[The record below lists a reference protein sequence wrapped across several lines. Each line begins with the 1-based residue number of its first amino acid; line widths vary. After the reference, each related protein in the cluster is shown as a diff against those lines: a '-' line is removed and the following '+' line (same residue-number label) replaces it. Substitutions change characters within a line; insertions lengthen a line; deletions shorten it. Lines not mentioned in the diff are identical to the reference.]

1 MIHLAVVLII
11 TAGPIGAFEY
21 RETPPASLFP
31 FSQAAADPSL
41 PDAIS
46 NPAYLPAITYPYL
59 HFSGGMPYTMNG
71 LYASSLRAGYGTRG
85 FGIQAAW
92 DRFGLEQYT
101 EHIVEVNI
109 GYMPV
114 RYVSIGAGA
123 YYYNLSIDTV
133 ETGLR
138 THQADARASIVVS
151 PCRWLDI
158 SFLQENI
165 GSIFVTKRRD
175 LMFPEWSAGAALKP
189 VRGFAVVY
197 NINSTAAGYV
207 NSISASATV
216 LKYFSLRAGYAVE
229 ATTCAAALS
238 FIYRYIAV
246 SYGIKYHPHLG
257 LTHSV
262 GVTLSALEMN
272 IEPISYG
279 PVFRGIGADPVPA
292 KTNLNICTHDE
303 LRALPGTAG
312 RFADRIMKYRKTIGP
327 LTRTGLLQIG
337 MSEAEINE
345 LMEHSTGLT
354 PETEDR
360 KTGRLGRNAAEKS
373 QKLLFKKLVGEGLS
387 ASTALE
393 LSDLAAG
400 GRREALIDRINSL
413 RDIDAGKKRRV
424 IELCTGLR

>member
-1 MIHLAVVLII
+1 MMNLALALII
-11 TAGPIGAFEY
+11 AAGPIGAFEY

-31 FSQAAADPSL
+31 FSQAASDPSL

-46 NPAYLPAITYPYL
+46 NPAYLPAVTYPYL
-59 HFSGGMPYTMNG
+59 HFSGGMPYTLKG

-101 EHIVEVNI
+101 EHIVELNI

-114 RYVSIGAGA
+114 KYVSIGAGA

-138 THQADARASIVVS
+138 THQFDARASIVLS
-151 PCRWLDI
+151 PCRWIDL
-158 SFLQENI
+158 SFIQENI
-165 GSIFVTKRRD
+165 VSAFRKSRRD

-189 VRGFAVVY
+189 FRGFAILY
-197 NINSTAAGYV
+197 NVNSTAAGYV
-207 NSISASATV
+207 NCVSASAAV

-229 ATTCAAALS
+229 ATTFAASLS

-262 GVTLSALEMN
+262 GVTLSAFEMN
-272 IEPISYG
+272 IEPICYG
-279 PVFRGIGADPVPA
+279 PVIAAAGGSAAEKKVD
-292 KTNLNICTHDE
+292 LNACTRDE
-303 LRALPGTAG
+303 LAALPGTAG
-312 RFADRIMKYRKTIGP
+312 RFTDRIMKYRKTIGP
-327 LTRTGLLQIG
+327 LTRTGLLQVG
-337 MSEAEINE
+337 MTEAEINE
-345 LMEHSTGLT
+345 LMEHATGLA
-354 PETEDR
+354 PEEEDR
-360 KTGRLGRNAAEKS
+360 KTQYLRRDAAEKS
-373 QKLLFKKLVGEGLS
+373 QKLLFRKLVGEGLP

-393 LSDLAAG
+393 LSDMAAG
-400 GRREALIDRINSL
+400 GQRDALIRKIGSL
-413 RDIDAGKKRRV
+413 RELDANKKKRV
-424 IELCTGLR
+424 LELCTGQR

>member
-1 MIHLAVVLII
+1 MIHLAVALII
-11 TAGPIGAFEY
+11 AAGPIGAFEY

-46 NPAYLPAITYPYL
+46 NPAYLPAIRYPYL
-59 HFSGGMPYTMNG
+59 HFSGGMPYTLSG

-101 EHIVEVNI
+101 EHIVELNI

-114 RYVSIGAGA
+114 KYVSIGAGA

-133 ETGLR
+133 ETNLR
-138 THQADARASIVVS
+138 THQADARASIVIS

-165 GSIFVTKRRD
+165 GSIFRKKRRD

-189 VRGFAVVY
+189 FRGFAIVY

-207 NSISASATV
+207 NTISAAANV

-229 ATTCAAALS
+229 ATTYAASLS

-279 PVFRGIGADPVPA
+279 PVF
-292 KTNLNICTHDE
+292 
-303 LRALPGTAG
+303 
-312 RFADRIMKYRKTIGP
+312 P
-327 LTRTGLLQIG
+327 LTGGKPATEKVDLNACSLRGAERHARNRGPFRRPDHEIPENDRSGDAHRTSPGRDDRSGDKRAHGARYRTG
-337 MSEAEINE
+337 
-345 LMEHSTGLT
+345 
-354 PETEDR
+354 
-360 KTGRLGRNAAEKS
+360 
-373 QKLLFKKLVGEGLS
+373 
-387 ASTALE
+387 
-393 LSDLAAG
+393 AG
-400 GRREALIDRINSL
+400 G
-413 RDIDAGKKRRV
+413 GKP
-424 IELCTGLR
+424 